1 MGITMVLSLLS
12 GVALFLYGMALM
24 GDSLKKVAG
33 NKLELILYKLTNSPI
48 KGLLLGTVVTAIIQ
62 SSSATTVMVVG
73 FVNSGMMKVAQA
85 IGIIMGANI
94 GTSITGW
101 ILCLSYI
108 DGSSGI
114 AQLLSTATIS
124 AIVAIIGIIFRTFV
138 KKKPYSDIGDIMLGF
153 AILMFGMQTMSGA
166 VSPLKENPHFVSL
179 LTMFKNPFMGILV
192 GIAFTAV
199 LQSASA
205 SVGILQALSITG
217 SITFA
222 AALPITMGIGVGAA
236 CPVLL
241 SSIGTNKNGKRTAL
255 IYLLNDLFGMIF
267 WSIVFYSV
275 NAAVHFTFMDMVMSP
290 VNIALLNSVFRIAT
304 ILILAPFISK
314 IEKLV
319 FFLIK
324 DTDEDNEEQADF
336 DLLEERFL
344 DYPPLAIS
352 QSQMA
357 VNGMAKNARKNLM
370 RAFELLTDFSD
381 SKFNKIQEKENMID
395 KYEDKLGT
403 YLMQLS
409 MHDMTPEQA
418 KQTSKFL
425 HTISDFERLGDHAVN
440 ISRVAQELH
449 EKSRTFSESATY
461 ELNVL
466 EKALVEIVDLTVNS
480 FVDEDL
486 DTAAKVEP
494 LRELIGILC
503 NDLKLRHI
511 KRLRNGQCNLNTGF
525 AFNDLL
531 TNYERIAAH
540 CSNVAVAILELDSS
554 NFDIHE
560 YTKSVRKL
568 KDETY
573 LTAFE
578 EYEKKY
584 DINGYQPEAEA
595 DKKFSAKAK
604 DSEKDKDNEKSSGK
618 KKDKDKK
625 KDKKKSQKSKKNSK
639 KTKNSTAKKKE
650 TSTTTAKKKKVKKK
664 KTKEKTTKTKNTKET
679 TKTTTASKN
688 ESTVQTA
695 ENQTTEAKQE
705 QSCEFLI
712 SCKTVLSNKSALQS
726 NYQVPAGGK
735 IYEKKMEFEEGD
747 TVMDV
752 LKRTGVDIDISK
764 GYVAGIDGLY
774 EFDCGKNSGWM
785 YRVNGKFPN
794 YMAGKCKLH
803 DGDKVE
809 WLYTCVRGDL

>member
-1 MGITMVLSLLS
+1 MDFFSILTLL
-12 GVALFLYGMALM
+12 GGLAMFLYGMQVM
-24 GDSLKKVAG
+24 GDGLAKVSG
-33 NKLELILYKLTNSPI
+33 GKLEQILENLTSS
-48 KGLLLGTVVTAIIQ
+48 KWKAVLLGMCVTAVIQ

-124 AIVAIIGIIFRTFV
+124 AIVAIIGIILRTFV
-138 KKKPYSDIGDIMLGF
+138 KKKPYTDVGDIMLGF
-153 AILMFGMQTMSGA
+153 AILMVGMQTMSGA

-267 WSIVFYSV
+267 WSIVFYSI
-275 NAAVHFTFMDMVMSP
+275 NAVVHFTFMDEVMTP
-290 VNIALLNSVFRIAT
+290 FRTALLNSVFRILT
-304 ILILAPFISK
+304 ILVLAPFISK

-319 FFLIK
+319 FILIK
-324 DTDEDNEEQADF
+324 DTEEDNEEQADF

-344 DYPPLAIS
+344 NYPPLAIS
-352 QSQMA
+352 QSQLA
-357 VNGMAKNARKNLM
+357 VNGMAKNARKNIM
-370 RAFELLTDFSD
+370 RAFALLSDFSD
-381 SKFNKIQEKENMID
+381 SKFNKIQEKENLID

-409 MHDMTPEQA
+409 MHDLTPDQA

-440 ISRVAQELH
+440 ISKVAQELH
-449 EKSRTFSESATY
+449 EKSRTFSEAAKY
-461 ELNVL
+461 ELDVL
-466 EKALVEIVDLTVNS
+466 EQALVEITDLTVNS

-486 DTAAKVEP
+486 NTAATVEP

-503 NDLKLRHI
+503 NDLKMRHI
-511 KRLRNGQCNLNTGF
+511 KRLRNGQCDLNTGF

-540 CSNVAVAILELDSS
+540 CSNIAVAILELDSS
-554 NFDIHE
+554 NFDMHE

-568 KDETY
+568 KDDRY
-573 LTAFE
+573 LSAFE
-578 EYEKKY
+578 KYEEKY
-584 DINGYQPEAEA
+584 DINGYRPKEET
-595 DKKFSAKAK
+595 
-604 DSEKDKDNEKSSGK
+604 EKRIIEPQEK
-618 KKDKDKK
+618 
-625 KDKKKSQKSKKNSK
+625 
-639 KTKNSTAKKKE
+639 
-650 TSTTTAKKKKVKKK
+650 
-664 KTKEKTTKTKNTKET
+664 
-679 TKTTTASKN
+679 
-688 ESTVQTA
+688 
-695 ENQTTEAKQE
+695 
-705 QSCEFLI
+705 
-712 SCKTVLSNKSALQS
+712 
-726 NYQVPAGGK
+726 
-735 IYEKKMEFEEGD
+735 
-747 TVMDV
+747 
-752 LKRTGVDIDISK
+752 
-764 GYVAGIDGLY
+764 
-774 EFDCGKNSGWM
+774 
-785 YRVNGKFPN
+785 
-794 YMAGKCKLH
+794 
-803 DGDKVE
+803 
-809 WLYTCVRGDL
+809 